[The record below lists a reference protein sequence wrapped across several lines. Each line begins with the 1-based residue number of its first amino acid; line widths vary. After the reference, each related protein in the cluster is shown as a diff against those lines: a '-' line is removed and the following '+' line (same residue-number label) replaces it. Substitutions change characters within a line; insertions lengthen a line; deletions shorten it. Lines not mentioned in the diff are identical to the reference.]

1 MRQRNLC
8 VELAETG
15 DPSEMLDPGTCRVLG
30 SAHQGPESLRE
41 KSDIVSI
48 EKWNSGPGN
57 RYGYKIEEFKS

>member
-15 DPSEMLDPGTCRVLG
+15 DSSEVLDPDR
-30 SAHQGPESLRE
+30 GPESLRE
-41 KSDIVSI
+41 KSYVVFT
-48 EKWNSGPGN
+48 EKRDSGPGN